1 MLLIVGALCVGGV
14 FGGGIGG
21 AVGLATT
28 EPNGPSAPPSMA
40 AQFPNTAHHYLPGV
54 KASDITDKWLKE
66 ANKWTCAPSDFPL
79 KRTKEQVDCEPTD
92 SLKNYVYVTV
102 DFDDDDHVT
111 SVRAKCRLKP
121 GANACQSLFG
131 TMADALFLNQ
141 PDFRQEAHDWARENA
156 DTDNA
161 KAFGGILLQ
170 VSLEPHEMIATP
182 QP

>member
-1 MLLIVGALCVGGV
+1 M
-14 FGGGIGG
+14 
-21 AVGLATT
+21 
-28 EPNGPSAPPSMA
+28 
-40 AQFPNTAHHYLPGV
+40 
-54 KASDITDKWLKE
+54 
-66 ANKWTCAPSDFPL
+66 
-79 KRTKEQVDCEPTD
+79 
-92 SLKNYVYVTV
+92 YVTV

-131 TMADALFLNQ
+131 TMADALFLETS
-141 PDFRQEAHDWARENA
+141 RTSVRRRTRWARENA